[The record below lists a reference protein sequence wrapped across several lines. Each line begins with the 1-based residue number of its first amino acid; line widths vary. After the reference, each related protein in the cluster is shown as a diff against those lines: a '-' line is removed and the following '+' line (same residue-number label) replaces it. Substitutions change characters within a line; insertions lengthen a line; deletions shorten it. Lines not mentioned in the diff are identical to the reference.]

1 MAILSKGTDF
11 TTGDQVTAAN
21 LDALV
26 DSATFASGAVDNTST
41 ALDDSSPKKIIVKD
55 GGISTSKLADSSS
68 TTTGVTF
75 AKMQHVAAN
84 TVMVRDANS
93 EGDIS
98 AKAVTDT
105 QILIG
110 NGTGFTATA
119 LSGDATM
126 TNAGVVDISNDVA
139 LGGNPTTTTQSSS
152 DNSTKIATTAYV
164 TTAVSGL
171 SNFAKFTDT
180 AVQSGTDNN
189 FTNRSFDS
197 VTTASS
203 SYFSLSSGKAKIL
216 IAGMY
221 ALVFR
226 ATFNVLSSSF
236 PGEARIINES
246 DSDEVVIQ
254 SQSKDADGTYTFRTD
269 IHYFDANDE
278 LRLQSK
284 GGSFTLTNLDLIIT
298 HINSATF

>member
-1 MAILSKGTDF
+1 
-11 TTGDQVTAAN
+11 
-21 LDALV
+21 
-26 DSATFASGAVDNTST
+26 
-41 ALDDSSPKKIIVKD
+41 
-55 GGISTSKLADSSS
+55 
-68 TTTGVTF
+68 
-75 AKMQHVAAN
+75 
-84 TVMVRDANS
+84 
-93 EGDIS
+93 
-98 AKAVTDT
+98 
-105 QILIG
+105 
-110 NGTGFTATA
+110 
-119 LSGDATM
+119 M
-126 TNAGVVDISNDVA
+126 TNAGAVSIASSTNLPDGVDAV
-139 LGGNPTTTTQSSS
+139 TQSAG
-152 DNSTKIATTAYV
+152 NNTTLVATTEFV

-180 AVQSGTDNN
+180 AVQTGSAGSFTD
-189 FTNRSFDS
+189 RSFDS

-226 ATFNVLSSSF
+226 ATFDVLTSSN

-254 SQSKDADGTYTFRTD
+254 SGSKDADGTYTFTTD

-284 GGSFTLTNLDLIIT
+284 GSNFTLTNLDLIIT